1 VPDPL
6 LGPAPDDRAV
16 VVLLALPQA
25 AIAVATPIASVA
37 TSARRSQFALNAIL
51 LIDILPG
58 SWQHTVIM
66 ASAAT
71 SSRLRERRL
80 ECGLTQADLA
90 ARAGVSRQLVA
101 AVEAG
106 QNAPAVDAA
115 LGLARALA
123 TTVEDL
129 FAGASDAFVSA
140 LGTTL
145 SEGSAL
151 KVGRVGDRL
160 VAAELADHGVAGAGW
175 AKPDGTIRDGRLRL
189 FAGTSPRGLV
199 LAGCDPAL
207 GVAEA
212 MLDGLGPASLLAL
225 SAPTGA
231 GLNALDRGGVHAAV
245 VHGPRDG
252 LPASPVAVIRLHL
265 ARWQV
270 GLALAPA
277 LRHRSLED
285 LLRGKAPIVQRDP
298 AAASQQALG
307 RAARRAGT
315 ASPPPGPMAG
325 GHIEAARLAAT
336 LGCAAVTTE
345 AAARAFGLE
354 FLPLEEHVV
363 QIWLAE
369 RWRDHPGV
377 ETLGNLLAA
386 AAFTERIAQFG
397 GYDLNGCGSR
407 ITARL
412 GGSAA

>member
-1 VPDPL
+1 M
-6 LGPAPDDRAV
+6 ATI
-16 VVLLALPQA
+16 
-25 AIAVATPIASVA
+25 AIP
-37 TSARRSQFALNAIL
+37 
-51 LIDILPG
+51 
-58 SWQHTVIM
+58 
-66 ASAAT
+66 
-71 SSRLRERRL
+71 SRLRERRL

-123 TTVEDL
+123 TTVEAL
-129 FAGASDAFVSA
+129 FTAASDAFISA
-140 LGTTL
+140 LGATL
-145 SEGSAL
+145 AEGAPL
-151 KVGRVGDRL
+151 TVGRVGNRL

-189 FAGTSPRGLV
+189 FAGGNPRGFV

-212 MLDGLGPASLLAL
+212 MLEGLGPSSLLAL
-225 SAPTGA
+225 SAATGT
-231 GLNALDRGGVHAAV
+231 GLKALVRGGVHAAV
-245 VHGPRDG
+245 VHGPRDQ
-252 LPASPVAVIRLHL
+252 LPVPPVEVLRLHL

-277 LRHRSLED
+277 LRRRPLEA
-285 LLRGKAPIVQRDP
+285 LLRGKEPIAQRDP
-298 AAASQQALG
+298 AAASQQALQ
-307 RAARRAGT
+307 RAAARAGT
-315 ASPPPGPMAG
+315 ATPPGPLAS
-325 GHIEAARLAAT
+325 GHIEAARIAMT

-345 AAARAFGLE
+345 AAARAFGLQ

-377 ETLGNLLAA
+377 EALGNLLAA
-386 AAFTERIAQFG
+386 PAFTERVAQFG
-397 GYDLNGCGSR
+397 GYDLDGCGSR
-407 ITARL
+407 ITVR
-412 GGSAA
+412 SWRD

>member
-1 VPDPL
+1 M
-6 LGPAPDDRAV
+6 
-16 VVLLALPQA
+16 
-25 AIAVATPIASVA
+25 
-37 TSARRSQFALNAIL
+37 L
-51 LIDILPG
+51 LIDILPE

-66 ASAAT
+66 ASAT
-71 SSRLRERRL
+71 IPSRLRERRL
-80 ECGLTQADLA
+80 ECGLTQAELA

-129 FAGASDAFVSA
+129 FAEASDAFVSA

-145 SEGSAL
+145 AEGAPL

-175 AKPDGTIRDGRLRL
+175 AKPDGTIRGGRLRL

-212 MLDGLGPASLLAL
+212 MLEGLGPSSLLAL
-225 SAPTGA
+225 SAATGI
-231 GLNALDRGGVHAAV
+231 GLGALDRGAVHAAV

-252 LPASPVAVIRLHL
+252 LPVPPVAVMRLHL

-277 LRHRSLED
+277 LRRRSLEA

-298 AAASQQALG
+298 AAASQQALQ
-307 RAARRAGT
+307 RVADRAGT
-315 ASPPPGPMAG
+315 SSLPPGPRAG
-325 GHIEAARLAAT
+325 GHIEAARIATT

-345 AAARAFGLE
+345 AAARAFGLH
-354 FLPLEEHVV
+354 FQPLEEHVV

-386 AAFTERIAQFG
+386 AAFTERISQFG
-397 GYDLNGCGSR
+397 GYDLDGCGSR
-407 ITARL
+407 ITARR
-412 GGSAA
+412 GRP

>member
-1 VPDPL
+1 M
-6 LGPAPDDRAV
+6 AT
-16 VVLLALPQA
+16 A
-25 AIAVATPIASVA
+25 ASP
-37 TSARRSQFALNAIL
+37 
-51 LIDILPG
+51 
-58 SWQHTVIM
+58 
-66 ASAAT
+66 
-71 SSRLRERRL
+71 SRLRERRL

-129 FAGASDAFVSA
+129 FAGTSDVFVTA
-140 LGTTL
+140 LGKTL
-145 SEGSAL
+145 TEGAPL

-189 FAGTSPRGLV
+189 FGGANPRGLV

-212 MLDGLGPASLLAL
+212 MLEGLGPSSLLAL
-225 SAPTGA
+225 SAATGT
-231 GLNALDRGGVHAAV
+231 GLEALAREGIHAAV
-245 VHGPRDG
+245 VHGPPG
-252 LPASPVAVIRLHL
+252 ELPEPPIPVDRFHL

-270 GLALAPA
+270 GLGLGGR
-277 LRHRSLED
+277 LRRRSLEA
-285 LLRGKAPIVQRDP
+285 LLAGKAPIAQRDP
-298 AAASQQALG
+298 AAASQQALE
-307 RAARRAGT
+307 RAAARVGAAR
-315 ASPPPGPMAG
+315 PRQGPVAG
-325 GHIEAARLAAT
+325 GHIDAARIAAT
-336 LGCAAVTTE
+336 MGCAAVTNE
-345 AAARAFGLE
+345 AAARAFGLH

-377 ETLGNLLAA
+377 ETLGNVLGA
-386 AAFTERIAQFG
+386 AAFTERVAQFG
-397 GYDLNGCGSR
+397 GYDLDGCGSPIGR
-407 ITARL
+407 
-412 GGSAA
+412 G